1 MRYQLVYTIK
11 GQPGTY
17 VKYFAHKPNTDE
29 ILVVFEKER
38 NEIKSAVLYK
48 EDSRQGWVEVR
59 KLV

>member
-1 MRYQLVYTIK
+1 MRYQIVYTVK

-17 VKYFAHKPNTDE
+17 VKYFAHKPNADE
-29 ILVVFEKER
+29 ILTVFEKER
-38 NEIKSAVLYK
+38 NEIKSATLYK

>member
-1 MRYQLVYTIK
+1 MRYQIVYTVK
-11 GQPGTY
+11 GQVGTY

-29 ILVVFEKER
+29 ILAVFEKER
-38 NEIKSAVLYK
+38 NEIKSAALYK